1 MLEKV
6 FEYLKNEG
14 LVPERVDNRIRFKY
28 QMFYFVIFGET
39 DDERFL
45 NITLP
50 EIYEVNADN
59 RIDALEAINTVND
72 GTKLVKLYI
81 YDNEVWVGVE
91 QLLDSTPDLGDI
103 IPRTLRV
110 LIDGRERF
118 YKALKEL

>member
-14 LVPERVDNRIRFKY
+14 LVTERVDNRIRFKY

-118 YKALKEL
+118 YNALKQL